1 VLLSKGLWLGKGRI
15 RPSGISLGD
24 EVEADVQVS
33 EDDEGISLSGAFSGA
48 FNGTFSIRIAPDE
61 TGTYVVDARVGAFA
75 LEGMGKLE
83 SEPNLCL
90 LWNEG
95 GTQSA
100 TVALFAVARGIG
112 CRGFL
117 REGEQTLTWEML
129 LRLKQDALKADNV
142 VSLSRR
148 RR

>member
-1 VLLSKGLWLGKGRI
+1 M
-15 RPSGISLGD
+15 
-24 EVEADVQVS
+24 
-33 EDDEGISLSGAFSGA
+33 
-48 FNGTFSIRIAPDE
+48 
-61 TGTYVVDARVGAFA
+61 FA
-75 LEGMGKLE
+75 LER
-83 SEPNLCL
+83 
-90 LWNEG
+90 G
-95 GTQSA
+95 GVHKVQP
-100 TVALFAVARGIG
+100 LHFFAVARGIG

>member
-1 VLLSKGLWLGKGRI
+1 MLLSKGLWLGKGRI

-95 GTQSA
+95 GTQKCNRCTFCSSSRHWLSWFFA
-100 TVALFAVARGIG
+100 RRGADVDLGNVAAA
-112 CRGFL
+112 
-117 REGEQTLTWEML
+117 QT
-129 LRLKQDALKADNV
+129 RCAKG
-142 VSLSRR
+142 R
-148 RR
+148 